1 VAAFA
6 QSFAQPCPEV
16 LDLQKLYEMSRVA
29 ELCTHAETLGPEF
42 WLKAAPCRRYHVRDS
57 VVVLKG

>member
-1 VAAFA
+1 M
-6 QSFAQPCPEV
+6 

>member
-1 VAAFA
+1 M
-6 QSFAQPCPEV
+6 

-42 WLKAAPCRRYHVRDS
+42 WLKTAPCRCHVRDS
-57 VVVLKG
+57 VVVLKGQVSVRLMA